1 MESTPFE
8 MSEVPVE
15 EETPMV
21 ELPEELPSELQAPT
35 FVQKP
40 TLVQT
45 YVDET
50 TSAVKLGFTVATA
63 LAWNEAIKSLIT
75 KFVMTKDV
83 PYYNTVFAIVIT
95 LIMITFMLLSKR
107 MKRMTATK
115 IE

>member
-8 MSEVPVE
+8 MSEAHVE
-15 EETPMV
+15 EEPSMV
-21 ELPEELPSELQAPT
+21 EYPEEMPPEMVPST
-35 FVQKP
+35 FIKKP

-75 KFVMTKDV
+75 KFVLTKDV
-83 PYYNTVFAIVIT
+83 PYYNTIFAIVIT

>member
-8 MSEVPVE
+8 MSEDPVE
-15 EETPMV
+15 EETPIV
-21 ELPEELPSELQAPT
+21 ELPEELPSDFQAP
-35 FVQKP
+35 VQKP
-40 TLVQT
+40 TLIQT

-75 KFVMTKDV
+75 KFVLTKDV
-83 PYYNTVFAIVIT
+83 PYYNTVFALVIT

-107 MKRMTATK
+107 MKRMTSTK